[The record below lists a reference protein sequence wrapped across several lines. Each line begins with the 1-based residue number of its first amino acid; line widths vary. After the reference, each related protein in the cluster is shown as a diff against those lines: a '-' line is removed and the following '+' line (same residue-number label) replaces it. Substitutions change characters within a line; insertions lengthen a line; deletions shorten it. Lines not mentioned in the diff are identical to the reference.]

1 MPKTKVGFQGNSM
14 PYLSEKGHWFLAELL
29 GIADVAEDDL
39 VKGAAGRKESR
50 VRIAPGGCNFP
61 HQTGWMHAVDDDAA
75 ADSPL
80 LSLGEGLLMHHA
92 AHHDRA
98 ADRVL
103 GIDHLL
109 INVFC
114 RRESEKA
121 TTNHSFGG
129 EIPCIVRARIPSRFS
144 FLTRLG
150 SLTHVH
156 ARRHASPH
164 KALSPA
170 PRQHCQQ
177 SEISTGRAGFWLTC
191 SPFLKTRLFS
201 RVLQK

>member
-39 VKGAAGRKESR
+39 VKGATGRKESR
-50 VRIAPGGCNFP
+50 VRRSRRLQYSASNRLDAG
-61 HQTGWMHAVDDDAA
+61 DDDAA

-114 RRESEKA
+114 RREM
-121 TTNHSFGG
+121 
-129 EIPCIVRARIPSRFS
+129 
-144 FLTRLG
+144 
-150 SLTHVH
+150 
-156 ARRHASPH
+156 
-164 KALSPA
+164 
-170 PRQHCQQ
+170 
-177 SEISTGRAGFWLTC
+177 
-191 SPFLKTRLFS
+191 
-201 RVLQK
+201 